1 MRVRILNQ
9 GILHKDLPNLVGM
22 DFEFIRYSPIGSAYI
37 SLPDNI
43 YFDRSGV
50 MINRQF
56 VEVGDFKEVDESV
69 VAVCGSPVLTAASLS
84 SPTPG
89 YADGNPKSLQGAK
102 KFSLRYLPL
111 SANIAVNQAFED
123 GAAKYGAANW
133 REKGVAA
140 TVYVDAALRH
150 IMQYFDGGQRL
161 AADSGVH
168 NLGHAMA
175 CLAIIIDAEQE
186 GQLIDD
192 RPFSAKDTDALLK
205 RPVK

>member
-1 MRVRILNQ
+1 MMVLCRVIQCPNFPNQVGRDCTLNAATGRSSGGFNSTHFELQ
-9 GILHKDLPNLVGM
+9 PDDTYKNNVGTVLAAM
-22 DFEFIRYSPIGSAYI
+22 PMLKA
-37 SLPDNI
+37 PP
-43 YFDRSGV
+43 
-50 MINRQF
+50 
-56 VEVGDFKEVDESV
+56 
-69 VAVCGSPVLTAASLS
+69 ASPVGAVY
-84 SPTPG
+84 P
-89 YADGNPKSLQGAK
+89 DGNPKSLQGAK

-123 GAAKYGAANW
+123 GAKKYGAANW
-133 REKGVAA
+133 REKGVAT

-150 IMQYFDGGQRL
+150 IMQYFDGGQKL

-192 RPFSAKDTDALLK
+192 RPFAAKDTDALLK

>member
-1 MRVRILNQ
+1 MIVVVETCPVNPSAVGSTFNLERGYAVELSNQLFRDQGDSRWKNDRGTVVREK
-9 GILHKDLPNLVGM
+9 GAP
-22 DFEFIRYSPIGSAYI
+22 PPA
-37 SLPDNI
+37 
-43 YFDRSGV
+43 
-50 MINRQF
+50 
-56 VEVGDFKEVDESV
+56 
-69 VAVCGSPVLTAASLS
+69 
-84 SPTPG
+84 PTPG

-123 GAAKYGAANW
+123 GAKKYGAANW
-133 REKGVAA
+133 REKGVAT

-150 IMQYFDGGQRL
+150 IMQYFDGGQKL

-192 RPFSAKDTDALLK
+192 RPYAAKDTDALLK

>member
-1 MRVRILNQ
+1 MMVLCRVIQCPRVLSQVGKDCILDADT
-9 GILHKDLPNLVGM
+9 GCSVGGFNSTH
-22 DFEFIRYSPIGSAYI
+22 FE
-37 SLPDNI
+37 LQPDGTYKN
-43 YFDRSGV
+43 
-50 MINRQF
+50 N
-56 VEVGDFKEVDESV
+56 VGT
-69 VAVCGSPVLTAASLS
+69 VLAAMPMLNAPPTA
-84 SPTPG
+84 PTPG

-123 GAAKYGAANW
+123 GAKKYGAANW
-133 REKGVAA
+133 REKGVAT

-150 IMQYFDGGQRL
+150 IMQYFDGGQKL

-192 RPFSAKDTDALLK
+192 RPFAAKDTDALLK